1 MITVLHKILTI
12 LFYFVMYKIM
22 LLNMEQIKL
31 PFILNIM
38 SILEDV
44 RANRNILCHILYH
57 R

>member
-1 MITVLHKILTI
+1 
-12 LFYFVMYKIM
+12 
-22 LLNMEQIKL
+22 MEQIKL

-44 RANRNILCHILYH
+44 RANRNILSHILYH